1 MTYRSVQEALSV
13 LSAVEARWFEMEAS
27 FIPLLQKYRQLPASK
42 LERLVSNISRQRR
55 SATVRISDEALS
67 GIIRSTLGE
76 SKANIQLAKSI
87 LRGRYAERH
96 LVVVFSLTDTAKLA
110 LRQLQL
116 LSSAVRTVQEWNGAS
131 STSMISVNGLG
142 LDPISWAA
150 AAALVAGVVI
160 FVVGVVVLIDTIQRN
175 RNAAIARENANR
187 MCEIAAERGE
197 PCTPDDWQ
205 RNYEQAARA
214 QQEISPPLIP
224 TVRGENPVER
234 FGDLVFWGGL
244 LVVGAGVG
252 YFILNRE
259 RARRAYQQHDLLVY

>member
-1 MTYRSVQEALSV
+1 
-13 LSAVEARWFEMEAS
+13 
-27 FIPLLQKYRQLPASK
+27 
-42 LERLVSNISRQRR
+42 
-55 SATVRISDEALS
+55 
-67 GIIRSTLGE
+67 
-76 SKANIQLAKSI
+76 
-87 LRGRYAERH
+87 
-96 LVVVFSLTDTAKLA
+96 
-110 LRQLQL
+110 
-116 LSSAVRTVQEWNGAS
+116 
-131 STSMISVNGLG
+131 
-142 LDPISWAA
+142 
-150 AAALVAGVVI
+150 
-160 FVVGVVVLIDTIQRN
+160 
-175 RNAAIARENANR
+175 